1 MANKNYLQLRLRRLA
16 LRFFMICLIQSVVVT
31 YLVLDLT
38 DNRKPAALLSV
49 QAAPSADQASV
60 DEALASLWTGQADR
74 SEVLTAGIGCHCRPR
89 DTMQEERR
97 TQMKRQMLVE
107 RIIGDFQVGFDKNEV
122 GQLAQ
127 VIDSES
133 RRYSYDPRLL
143 LAVILTESSM
153 RKGNIS
159 YQGAHGL
166 MQIKPIVAVELA
178 NRPGHDFEGRTSLF
192 DPAYNIK
199 LGSLYLFELIMKYGD
214 IRKGL
219 IAYNLG
225 ETAMRNRLAANR
237 KLPSQ
242 YVQKVMSTYEELLEK
257 YPDA

>member
-16 LRFFMICLIQSVVVT
+16 LRFFAICLIQSVVVT

-38 DNRKPAALLSV
+38 DNRKSGAFMAL
-49 QAAPSADQASV
+49 QATPSTDQASI
-60 DEALASLWTGQADR
+60 DEALVNLWSGHSDR
-74 SEVLTAGIGCHCRPR
+74 QEVQLAGLGCHCRPR
-89 DTMQEERR
+89 DLMQEERR
-97 TQMKRQMLVE
+97 AQTKRQMLVE
-107 RIIGDFQVGFDKNEV
+107 RIIGDFQVGFDKKEV

-143 LAVILTESSM
+143 LAVILTESSL

-159 YQGAHGL
+159 YRGAHGL
-166 MQIKPIVAVELA
+166 MQIKPVVAVELA
-178 NRPGHDFEGRTSLF
+178 NRSGHDFEGKTSLF
-192 DPAYNIK
+192 DPEYNIK

-225 ETAMRNRLAANR
+225 ETAMRDRLATNR

-242 YVQKVMSTYEELLEK
+242 YVHKVMSTYEELLEK

>member
-1 MANKNYLQLRLRRLA
+1 MANKRYLQLRSRRLA

-31 YLVLDLT
+31 YLVLDIT
-38 DNRKPAALLSV
+38 DSRRSAILSG
-49 QAAPSADQASV
+49 QSMPSDGQPSV
-60 DEALASLWTGQADR
+60 DEALANLWTGQTDPQ
-74 SEVLTAGIGCHCRPR
+74 EVQLASLACYHRPR
-89 DTMQEERR
+89 HTKEAERQ
-97 TQMKRQMLVE
+97 TQMNRQMMVE

-122 GQLAQ
+122 GRLAQ

-133 RRYSYDPRLL
+133 RRYSFDPRLL
-143 LAVILTESSM
+143 LAVILTESSL

-178 NRPGHDFEGRTSLF
+178 DHPGYDFEGETSLF
-192 DPAYNIK
+192 DPEYNIK

-225 ETAMRNRLAANR
+225 ETAMRERLATNR

-242 YVQKVMSTYEELLEK
+242 YVRKVMSTYEELLET

>member
-1 MANKNYLQLRLRRLA
+1 MANKNYLQLRSQRLA

-38 DNRKPAALLSV
+38 DNRKSVAFLSV
-49 QAAPSADQASV
+49 QSTPLVDQASIG
-60 DEALASLWTGQADR
+60 DALASLWTGRTERQGGQFA
-74 SEVLTAGIGCHCRPR
+74 SLASYHRPS

-122 GQLAQ
+122 GQMAQ

-143 LAVILTESSM
+143 LAVILTESSL

-166 MQIKPIVAVELA
+166 MQIKPIVAAELA
-178 NRPGHDFEGRTSLF
+178 NRPGHDFEGKTSLF

-199 LGSLYLFELIMKYGD
+199 LGSLYLFELILKYGD
-214 IRKGL
+214 IRNGL

-225 ETAMRNRLAANR
+225 ETAMRDRLATNR

-242 YVQKVMSTYEELLEK
+242 YVHKVMSTYEELLEK

>member
-1 MANKNYLQLRLRRLA
+1 MANKNYLQLRLQRLA
-16 LRFFMICLIQSVVVT
+16 VRFFMICLIQSVVVT
-31 YLVLDLT
+31 YLVLDLI
-38 DNRKPAALLSV
+38 DNRKSASSLSATAAL
-49 QAAPSADQASV
+49 SAEQASV
-60 DEALASLWTGQADR
+60 DEALASLWTGQTDR
-74 SEVLTAGIGCHCRPR
+74 QEVQLASLACYHRPR
-89 DTMQEERR
+89 DTMQEERW
-97 TQMKRQMLVE
+97 TQSKRQMLVE
-107 RIIGDFQVGFDKNEV
+107 RIIGDFQVGFDESEV

-143 LAVILTESSM
+143 LAVILTESSL

-166 MQIKPIVAVELA
+166 MQIKPVVAVELA
-178 NRPGHDFEGRTSLF
+178 NRPGHDFEGKTSLF

-225 ETAMRNRLAANR
+225 ETAMRDRLATNR

-242 YVQKVMSTYEELLEK
+242 YVHKVMSTYEELLEK

>member
-1 MANKNYLQLRLRRLA
+1 MANRNYLQLRLRRLA
-16 LRFFMICLIQSVVVT
+16 LRFFVVCLIQSVVVT
-31 YLVLDLT
+31 YFVLDLT
-38 DNRKPAALLSV
+38 DNRKSLAFLSV
-49 QAAPSADQASV
+49 QPSGSTDQASV
-60 DEALASLWTGQADR
+60 GEALSSLWAGKTDRQEVQLASLTCY
-74 SEVLTAGIGCHCRPR
+74 SRPR
-89 DTMQEERR
+89 DAKQDELEV
-97 TQMKRQMLVE
+97 QMKRQMLVE
-107 RIIGDFQVGFDKNEV
+107 RIISDFQVGFNKKEV
-122 GQLAQ
+122 CQLAE

-143 LAVILTESSM
+143 LAVILTESSL
-153 RKGNIS
+153 RKGS
-159 YQGAHGL
+159 VSDDGAQGL
-166 MQIKPIVAVELA
+166 MQVKPIVAVELA
-178 NRPGHDFEGRTSLF
+178 NRAGHDFEGKTSLF

-225 ETAMRNRLAANR
+225 ETAMRNRLATNR

-242 YVQKVMSTYEELLEK
+242 YVHKVMSTYEELLEK

>member
-1 MANKNYLQLRLRRLA
+1 MASKNYLQLRLRRLA
-16 LRFFMICLIQSVVVT
+16 LRFFAICLIQSVVVT
-31 YLVLDLT
+31 YWVLDFT
-38 DNRKPAALLSV
+38 DNGKSATSLWVRSTASTDQTSVGEALTSIWTGHANQQEV
-49 QAAPSADQASV
+49 Q
-60 DEALASLWTGQADR
+60 LASLTGNYLTSDR
-74 SEVLTAGIGCHCRPR
+74 
-89 DTMQEERR
+89 MEEECR
-97 TQMKRQMLVE
+97 TQTRRLMLVE
-107 RIIGDFQVGFDKNEV
+107 RIIGDFQVGFDKAEV
-122 GQLAQ
+122 GQLAK

-133 RRYSYDPRLL
+133 RRYNHDPRLL
-143 LAVILTESSM
+143 LAVILTESSL

-178 NRPGHDFEGRTSLF
+178 NRSGHDFDVTTSLF
-192 DPAYNIK
+192 DPEYNIK

-214 IRKGL
+214 LRKGL

-225 ETAMRNRLAANR
+225 ETAMRDRLATNR

-242 YVQKVMSTYEELLEK
+242 YVHKVMSTYEELLEK

>member
-1 MANKNYLQLRLRRLA
+1 MANKKYLQLRSQRLA

-31 YLVLDLT
+31 YLVLDIT
-38 DNRKPAALLSV
+38 DNRNSKKFLSV
-49 QAAPSADQASV
+49 QATPSTNQASIG
-60 DEALASLWTGQADR
+60 EALTNLWTGHTDQQEVQLASLV
-74 SEVLTAGIGCHCRPR
+74 SYHRPN
-89 DTMQEERR
+89 DAMQEERR
-97 TQMKRQMLVE
+97 MQMKRQMLVE

-122 GQLAQ
+122 GELAQ
-127 VIDSES
+127 LIDSES

-143 LAVILTESSM
+143 LAVIITESSL
-153 RKGNIS
+153 RKGNVS

-178 NRPGHDFEGRTSLF
+178 NRPGNDFDSKTSLF
-192 DPAYNIK
+192 DPEYNIK

-214 IRKGL
+214 IRNGL

-225 ETAMRNRLAANR
+225 ETAMRERLATNQ

-242 YVQKVMSTYEELLEK
+242 YVRKVMTTYEQLLEK

>member
-1 MANKNYLQLRLRRLA
+1 MANKNYLQLRSQRLA

-31 YLVLDLT
+31 YLVLDIT
-38 DNRKPAALLSV
+38 DNRKSAAFLSV
-49 QAAPSADQASV
+49 QATPSADQASIG
-60 DEALASLWTGQADR
+60 EALASLWTGHTDR
-74 SEVLTAGIGCHCRPR
+74 QEVQLASLACYSRPS

-97 TQMKRQMLVE
+97 TRMKRQMLVE

-143 LAVILTESSM
+143 LAVILTESSL

-166 MQIKPIVAVELA
+166 MQIKPVVAVELA
-178 NRPGHDFEGRTSLF
+178 NRPGHDFEGKTSLF

-225 ETAMRNRLAANR
+225 ETAMRDRLATNR

-242 YVQKVMSTYEELLEK
+242 YVHKVMSTYEELLEK

>member
-1 MANKNYLQLRLRRLA
+1 MANKNYLQLRSQRLA

-38 DNRKPAALLSV
+38 DNRKSVAFLSV
-49 QAAPSADQASV
+49 QSTPLVDQASIG
-60 DEALASLWTGQADR
+60 DALASLWTGRTERQGVQFA
-74 SEVLTAGIGCHCRPR
+74 SLASYHRPS

-143 LAVILTESSM
+143 LAVILTESSL

-166 MQIKPIVAVELA
+166 MQIKPIVAAELA
-178 NRPGHDFEGRTSLF
+178 NRPGHDFEGKTSLF

-199 LGSLYLFELIMKYGD
+199 LGSLYLFELILKYGD
-214 IRKGL
+214 IRNGL

-225 ETAMRNRLAANR
+225 E
-237 KLPSQ
+237 
-242 YVQKVMSTYEELLEK
+242 VMSTYEELLEK

>member
-1 MANKNYLQLRLRRLA
+1 
-16 LRFFMICLIQSVVVT
+16 
-31 YLVLDLT
+31 
-38 DNRKPAALLSV
+38 
-49 QAAPSADQASV
+49 
-60 DEALASLWTGQADR
+60 
-74 SEVLTAGIGCHCRPR
+74 
-89 DTMQEERR
+89 
-97 TQMKRQMLVE
+97 MLVE
-107 RIIGDFQVGFDKNEV
+107 RIIGDFQVGFNKNEV

-143 LAVILTESSM
+143 LAVILTESSL

-166 MQIKPIVAVELA
+166 MQIKPVVAVELA
-178 NRPGHDFEGRTSLF
+178 NRQGIDFEGRTSLF
-192 DPAYNIK
+192 DPEYNIK

-225 ETAMRNRLAANR
+225 ETSHAQ
-237 KLPSQ
+237 S
-242 YVQKVMSTYEELLEK
+242 VS
-257 YPDA
+257 

>member
-1 MANKNYLQLRLRRLA
+1 
-16 LRFFMICLIQSVVVT
+16 
-31 YLVLDLT
+31 
-38 DNRKPAALLSV
+38 
-49 QAAPSADQASV
+49 
-60 DEALASLWTGQADR
+60 
-74 SEVLTAGIGCHCRPR
+74 
-89 DTMQEERR
+89 
-97 TQMKRQMLVE
+97 
-107 RIIGDFQVGFDKNEV
+107 
-122 GQLAQ
+122 
-127 VIDSES
+127 
-133 RRYSYDPRLL
+133 
-143 LAVILTESSM
+143 M

-178 NRPGHDFEGRTSLF
+178 NRPGHDFEGKTSLF
-192 DPAYNIK
+192 DPEYNIK

-225 ETAMRNRLAANR
+225 ETAMRDRLATNR

-242 YVQKVMSTYEELLEK
+242 YVHKVMSTYEELLEK

>member
-1 MANKNYLQLRLRRLA
+1 MANKNYLQLRSQRLA

-38 DNRKPAALLSV
+38 DNRKSVAFLSV
-49 QAAPSADQASV
+49 QSTPLVDQASIG
-60 DEALASLWTGQADR
+60 DALASLWTGRTERQGVQFA
-74 SEVLTAGIGCHCRPR
+74 SLASYHRPS

-122 GQLAQ
+122 GQMAQ

-143 LAVILTESSM
+143 LAVILTESSL

-166 MQIKPIVAVELA
+166 MQIKPIVAAELA
-178 NRPGHDFEGRTSLF
+178 NRPGHDFEGKTSLF

-199 LGSLYLFELIMKYGD
+199 LGSLYLFELILKYGD
-214 IRKGL
+214 IRNGL

-225 ETAMRNRLAANR
+225 ETAMRDRLATNR

-242 YVQKVMSTYEELLEK
+242 YVHKVMSTYEELLEK